1 MATSSTQF
9 KRPSSGVAVL
19 FLAVFLSKSDGA
31 KMQEYTMASYDN
43 DAYKVMWKYDMI
55 KDTFTFNV
63 TVNATGWVGF
73 GVSNR
78 TGNMMGYDVMVG
90 GVRGMHMNETYSNV
104 SCCTLAI

>member
-1 MATSSTQF
+1 MKVF
-9 KRPSSGVAVL
+9 GVTVL
-19 FLAVFLSKSDGA
+19 FLAVLLSKSDGA
-31 KMQEYTMASYDN
+31 KMQAYTMASYDN

-90 GVRGMHMNETYSNV
+90 GVRGMHMNETYGNV
-104 SCCTLAI
+104 SCCTCTYMILV